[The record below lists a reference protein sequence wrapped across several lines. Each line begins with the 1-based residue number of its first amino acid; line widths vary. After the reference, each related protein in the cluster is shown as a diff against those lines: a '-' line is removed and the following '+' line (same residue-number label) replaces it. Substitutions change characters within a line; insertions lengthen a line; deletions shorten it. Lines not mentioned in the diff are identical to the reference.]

1 MMMSQSLVLAHRQA
15 LSVGGGATA
24 SIFPKAGKMLN
35 RKKTQRL
42 LFTDLEIDADGYKSM
57 MDCLFVETFP
67 EYKEA
72 CQAYYAGKGPQLRE
86 VITSKEIK
94 AYDLV
99 LCGLIELAHALSLV
113 YTGVTWAAVQVTLY
127 DGIATRPTIA

>member
-1 MMMSQSLVLAHRQA
+1 MMSQSLVLAHRQA

-42 LFTDLEIDADGYKSM
+42 LFIELELDADGYRSM

-67 EYKEA
+67 EWRES
-72 CQAYYAGKGPQLRE
+72 CQAYYASEGPQLVE
-86 VITSKEIK
+86 VINAKEIK

-99 LCGLIELAHALSLV
+99 LCGLLELAHAMSLV
-113 YTGVTWAAVQVTLY
+113 YTGVTWAVVQGTLY